1 VIAVGASCTTVRSRQ
16 RVPGGPLQAA
26 GPPAGRVVPRVP
38 RCRAFWYVRYCRYEP
53 NYSDPRSL
61 HFDYTY

>member
-1 VIAVGASCTTVRSRQ
+1 MIAVGASCTTVRSRQ
-16 RVPGGPLQAA
+16 RVPGGPVAGG
-26 GPPAGRVVPRVP
+26 GPPGRPRGAA
-38 RCRAFWYVRYCRYEP
+38 RAALPCVLVVRYCRYEP